1 MAEKKVLVLNPLT
14 GELQQHKAGDTVFG
28 LAPNETAAKAA
39 DLSAEVTR
47 AQGVEG
53 SLASLTTDAKTSL
66 VAAINEVQGEVNT
79 VSSGLASEITRA
91 TGVEGGLNTRLTS
104 AEGAITSLQTAVST
118 LDQTYATDVALQAEI
133 DARIAAD
140 TDQQTEIN
148 AIETAVG
155 LSSTGTLAG
164 GTAFTAGTAAEG
176 AVSVIDAI
184 NQVAEALGGATGTAI
199 TALQTEVNAIE
210 TGIGLNGDGTYT
222 AIAGATIA
230 TASTLKGAV
239 AQLDTEA
246 VRVAAE
252 VNATQ
257 TGAGLGTDGSYT
269 ANGTANYINAATS
282 LKDADD
288 KLDAALKTEADA
300 RAAADTGL
308 NTAINTVATNLATE
322 VTNRT
327 NADTALQNELN
338 ATQAGAGLATDGTFI
353 TNTGTNYINAATSLA
368 NADVLL
374 DTAIKT
380 VSNAVVSEASARS
393 AADAT
398 LQGSIDTINTTL
410 GTLGSTYVNVA
421 GDTMTGNLVMSS
433 GTKITLPDAPTAGTD
448 AVNKS
453 YVDARVAGLT
463 WKNSVAA
470 ASGTN
475 ITLSGEQT
483 VDGVAVVTG
492 DRVLV
497 MGQTAA
503 ADNGIYVVAAGAWTR
518 ADDFD
523 AVTPID
529 EVNGAAVYVE
539 AGTTYGD
546 AGFTVVSQVATLG
559 TSAITFAQFNGASG
573 ITAGIGLVKTGNT
586 LDINMGAGIAQLPS
600 DEVGIDIYS
609 GSALF
614 LTVDGTASS
623 TASGAQL
630 ALKTG
635 SALEQTGGV
644 LNVKAGGITNAMLEF
659 NSVTIQGGTGADTV
673 ALGETF
679 AIMGN
684 NTQGIVTTVDS
695 GTNTLTVAGIDAT
708 SSQKGVASFN
718 SGDFTVTAGAVS
730 LPATGVTAGSY
741 GSSTEIPTFTVD
753 SKGRVTAASTVAI
766 STEHSYVAMTT
777 TGTSVGDVV
786 YVSGA
791 NTVAKAQ
798 ANASATVKAVGIVI
812 ANGQVATAGVV
823 SGLTGLTAGTRYFL
837 SEATAGALTSTVPS
851 TGYVAPIGI
860 ATSATT
866 LALQIGVAIEL

>member
-39 DLSAEVTR
+39 DLAAEVSR

-53 SLASLTTDAKTSL
+53 SLASLTTDTKTSL

-79 VSSGLASEITRA
+79 VASNLATETSARQSA
-91 TGVEGGLNTRLTS
+91 DSALDGRLTT
-104 AEGAITSLQTAVST
+104 AEGQIVSINNAISSLDS
-118 LDQTYATDVALQAEI
+118 TYATDVALNSEINARIDADADLQAELDATQAAVGLATDGTLTGVTWSGAAAGAVNVI
-133 DARIAAD
+133 DAINQVAD
-140 TDQQTEIN
+140 ALGGATGSAIEGLQLEVD

-155 LSSTGTLAG
+155 LSEG
-164 GTAFTAGTAAEG
+164 GAWVNTAGAGDITETATTISG
-176 AVSVIDAI
+176 
-184 NQVAEALGGATGTAI
+184 AI
-199 TALQTEVNAIE
+199 TL
-210 TGIGLNGDGTYT
+210 
-222 AIAGATIA
+222 
-230 TASTLKGAV
+230 
-239 AQLDTEA
+239 LDTEA
-246 VRVAAE
+246 QRVAAE
-252 VNATQ
+252 LNTTQ
-257 TGAGLGTDGSYT
+257 AAAGLGTDGSYT
-269 ANGTANYINAATS
+269 APVGSNYLGTATTLKGADS
-282 LKDADD
+282 L
-288 KLDAALKTEADA
+288 LDAAIKAEADA
-300 RAAADTGL
+300 RVAAVSGLQTELDGTQAD
-308 NTAINTVATNLATE
+308 LATE
-322 VTNRT
+322 ITNRT
-327 NADTALQNELN
+327 NADTAIQAELD
-338 ATQAGAGLATDGTFI
+338 ATQTGAGLNTDGSYTAPA
-353 TNTGTNYINAATSLA
+353 GTNYLGSATSLK
-368 NADVLL
+368 NADVVL
-374 DTAIKT
+374 DTAVKA
-380 VSNAVVSEASARS
+380 VSDAVTAEAAARV

-433 GTKITLPDAPTAGTD
+433 GTKITLPDAPVAGTD
-448 AVNKS
+448 AANKS

-463 WKNSVAA
+463 WKNSVKA
-470 ASGTN
+470 ASGTD
-475 ITLSGEQT
+475 ITLSGAQT
-483 VDGVAVVTG
+483 VDGVALVAG

-503 ADNGIYVVAAGAWTR
+503 ADNGIYVVAAGAWSR
-518 ADDFD
+518 AEDFD
-523 AVTPID
+523 QLTPID

-539 AGTTYGD
+539 NGSTYGD

-559 TSAITFAQFNGASG
+559 TSAITFSQFNGASG

-614 LTVDGTASS
+614 LTVDGTSAS
-623 TASGAQL
+623 TASAAQL

-635 SALEQTGGV
+635 SALEQTGGT
-644 LNVKAGGITNAMLEF
+644 LNVKAGGITNAMLA
-659 NSVTIQGGTGADTV
+659 NSTVTIQGGTGSDVV

-708 SSQKGVASFN
+708 STQKGVASFN
-718 SGDFTVTAGAVS
+718 SGDFSVTAGAVS

-741 GSSTEIPTFTVD
+741 GSSTAIPTFTVD

-766 STEHSYVAMTT
+766 STEQSYIAMST
-777 TGTSVGDVV
+777 TGCAVGDVV

-791 NTVAKAQ
+791 GAVSKAQ
-798 ANASATVKAVGIVI
+798 ANASATVKAVGIVK
-812 ANGQVATAGVV
+812 ADGEVATAGVV
-823 SGLTGLTAGTRYFL
+823 SGLSGLTAGTRYFL

-860 ATSATT
+860 AVSATQ